1 MLWRAVSYG
10 LPRSFKPKNIPNG
23 HQMSEN
29 DIINRWGQV
38 CGSGESASGT
48 FDSSDCSVEIAII
61 AFITIGDNLT
71 QNITQFKTFIFI
83 QNDSCRKKLFHS
95 K

>member
-10 LPRSFKPKNIPNG
+10 LPRSFKPKNISNG

-38 CGSGESASGT
+38 YGSGESASVSSFRPRVINYFRFT
-48 FDSSDCSVEIAII
+48 PLEFTLEYIFDII
-61 AFITIGDNLT
+61 NNSIYPSI
-71 QNITQFKTFIFI
+71 
-83 QNDSCRKKLFHS
+83 
-95 K
+95 